1 MISDPGFF
9 IDLAK
14 TKTQGRNSTSTKV
27 KDYVES
33 GAKKEKMPFIDEKS
47 YLLEVNFTKSLENLS
62 KKLGESKIS

>member
-14 TKTQGRNSTSTKV
+14 TKSQGRNSTNTKV

-47 YLLEVNFTKSLENLS
+47 YLEVNFTKSLENLS
-62 KKLGESKIS
+62 KN